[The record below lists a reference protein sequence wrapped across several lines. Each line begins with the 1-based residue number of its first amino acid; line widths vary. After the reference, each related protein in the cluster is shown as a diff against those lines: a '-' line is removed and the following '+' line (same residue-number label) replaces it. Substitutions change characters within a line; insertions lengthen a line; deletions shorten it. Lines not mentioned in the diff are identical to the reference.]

1 MSIFKLLS
9 LFYIPNISLYII
21 ALRKN
26 KKISIYKCYNKSSV
40 QGGPCRS
47 SFISNQIEGGGVGGR
62 VTKLEPPN
70 KYMPKFQCMSI
81 YMYMYIQF
89 CSSWIIYL
97 YWGTWNQRRF
107 PWISTNFYKNKMC
120 LWNTRPPIMDQFQRR
135 PRSQLRKIF
144 WYQ

>member
-70 KYMPKFQCMSI
+70 KYMPKFQCMPI
-81 YMYMYIQF
+81 YMNKYIQF
-89 CSSWIIYL
+89 FSSFTHIEKIYFLGDCGLWIDVWL
-97 YWGTWNQRRF
+97 RM
-107 PWISTNFYKNKMC
+107 PKSISQVFSNNNGRSIVLLGSATS
-120 LWNTRPPIMDQFQRR
+120 PI
-135 PRSQLRKIF
+135 KG
-144 WYQ
+144 